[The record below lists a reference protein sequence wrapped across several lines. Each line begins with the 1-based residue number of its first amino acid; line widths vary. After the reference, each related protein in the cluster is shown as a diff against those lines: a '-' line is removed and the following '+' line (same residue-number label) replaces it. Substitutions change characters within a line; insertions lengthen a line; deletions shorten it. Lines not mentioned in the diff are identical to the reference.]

1 MAGTAKKIL
10 KKRVQ
15 SPQPVTDSSFPPF
28 QMAGMSPHRT
38 RVSHVSGG
46 GSFLPFETAGMRKTT
61 KKKMKVGH
69 FGNFFQRGSDL
80 KKKLALGS
88 EKKNSK
94 NVFEGYNSFLFIR
107 LIPFL

>member
-28 QMAGMSPHRT
+28 QM
-38 RVSHVSGG
+38 
-46 GSFLPFETAGMRKTT
+46 AGMRKTT